1 MQPELTR
8 YENVGGN
15 EMSDALLADY
25 SAVRHILTSPSIAS
39 RTARYVGNDDF
50 DWNGLLIEAQTM
62 SMGEGVLVRIAHDLW
77 EANGV
82 VAGWE
87 LARRLDRRALHRV
100 VEAFYI
106 CRGELGPGTE
116 ATAA

>member
-1 MQPELTR
+1 M
-8 YENVGGN
+8 N
-15 EMSDALLADY
+15 ETLLPDHA
-25 SAVRHILTSPSIAS
+25 AVRHILTSPSIAA
-39 RTARYVGNDDF
+39 RTARYVGHDDF

-62 SMGEGVLVRIAHDLW
+62 SMGEGVLVRIAYDLW

-87 LARRLDRRALHRV
+87 LARRLDRRALERV

-106 CRGELGPGTE
+106 CRGELGPGTQ
-116 ATAA
+116 ALPAAA